1 MGMFGVSQTKR
12 LNGNLNFKESDYED
26 LLDDQKA
33 TIHVL
38 PGIRMKHNQYSDD
51 PNQQSFSEF
60 LDLGEPAH
68 HIPER
73 QTQDQEMMAPTITGT
88 EEQN

>member
-1 MGMFGVSQTKR
+1 M
-12 LNGNLNFKESDYED
+12 N
-26 LLDDQKA
+26 
-33 TIHVL
+33 
-38 PGIRMKHNQYSDD
+38 HNQYSDD

-88 EEQN
+88 EEQNYIDFVVERNKIAPERN